1 MEERNYK
8 AVLEYCNKDIEPIEK
23 IKLIDVSDAI
33 SLDTL
38 IKDSASEAVVIDVA
52 YYGVINVHNEK
63 SKDKKDYDKIV
74 IVDTEKRKYVTGSK
88 SFLNSLQDIYENLNG
103 LGIDNPEKISIK
115 VYKRSSKNYSG
126 DFITCSLW

>member
-88 SFLNSLQDIYENLNG
+88 SFLNSLQDI
-103 LGIDNPEKISIK
+103 
-115 VYKRSSKNYSG
+115 
-126 DFITCSLW
+126 